1 MYFPPPPNCC
11 HACFFHLFKLQVPG
25 TEASSRASVGL
36 CCWQNKAG
44 ANYGGNEIAGAWRQ
58 WSAQFTSGYMSAFT
72 KHDCHAY
79 PDSLEVLS
87 GKQEA

>member
-1 MYFPPPPNCC
+1 M
-11 HACFFHLFKLQVPG
+11 
-25 TEASSRASVGL
+25 GL

-44 ANYGGNEIAGAWRQ
+44 ANYGGNEIAGALRL

-72 KHDCHAY
+72 KHGYHAH
-79 PDSLEVLS
+79 PDSLDVLS